1 MSAKK
6 RPLLLSNYLIFIL
19 SCSFKPE
26 IIVFWLWYHKI
37 SDFFCF
43 DICQFFTFSNFV
55 TLSHFWRFSCHL
67 ISIQNNP
74 QLNILKFWKIYIIV
88 LTASTPLSWRNQ
100 LNFLILSLTV
110 IYTLSFRSYEI
121 SCIVIAFIGF
131 SKKSRRTDI
140 LILVDSWWLS
150 WRSKQSFSKIKKKN
164 FSTSQ
169 FCSFYVSFCYL
180 ISLVNY
186 RSNITLWVSKE

>member
-1 MSAKK
+1 MIGPTDLLVKQLQANALSFLIENLWSFLFLKIIDLSISNRLIKFFSFFFFLICTTSSLMSAKK
-6 RPLLLSNYLIFIL
+6 RPLLLSTYLTFIL

-67 ISIQNNP
+67 TSIQNKA

-100 LNFLILSLTV
+100 FNFLILSLTV

-121 SCIVIAFIGF
+121 SCIVKAFIGF
-131 SKKSRRTDI
+131 S
-140 LILVDSWWLS
+140 
-150 WRSKQSFSKIKKKN
+150 
-164 FSTSQ
+164 
-169 FCSFYVSFCYL
+169 
-180 ISLVNY
+180 
-186 RSNITLWVSKE
+186 